1 MKFMEGSVR
10 WNLWGVIGPHV
21 FRVQLSAKPC
31 QPRSNARTIST
42 SALKVRPYTVRKG
55 DTLDLIA
62 EKRGQCLSLPQFLCS
77 SDEHKNVKTEK
88 IRFNCSV
95 MLLI

>member
-1 MKFMEGSVR
+1 M
-10 WNLWGVIGPHV
+10 
-21 FRVQLSAKPC
+21 QLSAKPC
-31 QPRSNARTIST
+31 QPRSNARTIT
-42 SALKVRPYTVRKG
+42 TGALKVRPYTVRKG

-77 SDEHKNVKTEK
+77 SDEHKGKTEK
-88 IRFNCSV
+88 TRFYCSG